1 MNQHDEWVQ
10 RRMYGEC
17 PNCDSWGKDCIR
29 YYRKLDERN
38 FWVIYRVCKVCG
50 TPFDHYIDPDVGT
63 EFWRHE
69 QDLRHSLPGLFD
81 DMAEEA
87 DQIVKTRRI

>member
-17 PNCDSWGKDCIR
+17 PNCDAWGKGSAR

-38 FWVIYRVCKVCG
+38 FWVSYRVCKSCN

-69 QDLRHSLPGLFD
+69 GKIRDSLCDFLD
-81 DMAEEA
+81 DMAEEVA
-87 DQIVKTRRI
+87 QSMKVQRY